1 MRTVNF
7 IIDGHEVTV
16 SFAPQENQ
24 EVLQRVKQILLS
36 AFIADKKFSSED
48 NCTFAIPN
56 EMEDNMDGSESNVP

>member
-1 MRTVNF
+1 MRTAKF
-7 IIDGHEVTV
+7 IIDGHEVTA
-16 SFAPQENQ
+16 SFAPQENR

-36 AFIADKKFSSED
+36 AFIADKKFSAED

>member
-1 MRTVNF
+1 MRTANF

-16 SFAPQENQ
+16 SFAPQENG

-36 AFIADKKFSSED
+36 AFIADKKFSAED

-56 EMEDNMDGSESNVP
+56 GMEDNMDGSEFNVP